1 MLVNIE
7 VLMSLKKQ
15 MGSCFGKSEKWVFKL
30 LGRTVVIVSMDE
42 CELGEWQSVWCPFL
56 LKRVNLSVYKFWG
69 WK

>member
-30 LGRTVVIVSMDE
+30 LG
-42 CELGEWQSVWCPFL
+42 GQSLLLVWMS
-56 LKRVNLSVYKFWG
+56 VN
-69 WK
+69 